1 MKAGLGLT
9 YQQYERVRYLLSHDF
24 NDAQRSHI
32 RRKLAE
38 TGDLNLRLIVWLLFD
53 LCVKFRSRFSNF
65 ANNRSRSEMDQERNG
80 SARIGMDVNICPIGP
95 SQYDEVNG
103 RHHGKL

>member
-9 YQQYERVRYLLSHDF
+9 YQQYEGVRYLLSHDF

-53 LCVKFRSRFSNF
+53 
-65 ANNRSRSEMDQERNG
+65 
-80 SARIGMDVNICPIGP
+80 
-95 SQYDEVNG
+95 
-103 RHHGKL
+103 